1 MKFQDEETPNVK
13 ADVKR
18 VLITPEEATEFWC
31 GCKIGVSKEL

>member
-18 VLITPEEATEFWC
+18 VLSTPEEATEFWC
-31 GCKIGVSKEL
+31 GYKIGVSKEL